1 MRIIGYL
8 EFPGVKTTVFQM
20 DNRISV
26 KFETGLYEQTFKF
39 RIGEGI
45 NTIEDV
51 KRIVQPSFVEEVM
64 HGFNRMHQIRTG
76 ILSNIQHA
84 SSMPDRF
91 EEII

>member
-8 EFPGVKTTVFQM
+8 EFPGVKTTVFKM

-39 RIGEGI
+39 RTGEGI

-51 KRIVQPSFVEEVM
+51 TRIVQPAFVEDVLQ
-64 HGFNRMHQIRTG
+64 GFNRMHQMRTS
-76 ILSNIQHA
+76 ILSNTQPA
-84 SSMPDRF
+84 GSNPDRF

>member
-20 DNRISV
+20 DNRISI

-39 RIGEGI
+39 RTGEGI
-45 NTIEDV
+45 NNIEDV
-51 KRIVQPSFVEEVM
+51 QRLVQPAFVEEVLK
-64 HGFNRMHQIRTG
+64 GFHRMHQIRTN
-76 ILSNIQHA
+76 ILSNHQNTL
-84 SSMPDRF
+84 SKPDYF